1 MNGRYRFPRSY
12 FRPCSKGRSRETGF
26 RRLMDE
32 SEKFGPSVVGHE
44 GQRVGQ
50 VVGGALVVVGADHE
64 EGAS

>member
-1 MNGRYRFPRSY
+1 
-12 FRPCSKGRSRETGF
+12 
-26 RRLMDE
+26 MDE